1 MVRRSSYK
9 RVRGRKKLLEQ
20 TSLIVSRLREVESR
34 TLDMPLSN
42 LLYEAA
48 NTIERLQEKLEED
61 IKRGAYDETHDF

>member
-1 MVRRSSYK
+1 
-9 RVRGRKKLLEQ
+9 
-20 TSLIVSRLREVESR
+20 
-34 TLDMPLSN
+34 MPLSN